1 MWTKGINQWVF
12 PAGTPV
18 ERAME
23 EAAQAGFEAF
33 EVCFGPDGPLPLE
46 MTGAEAAAL
55 RRHAESLG
63 LALSSVA
70 SGMGW
75 QFPLSSPDP
84 AVRERGLETNRRMLQ
99 LAAWLGAD
107 TLLVVPGLVTPEVSY
122 DEALETALASVRLL
136 ADTAE
141 SLGVGIGVENVWN
154 KFLLSP
160 VEMRDFIDHCE
171 SPRVGA
177 YVDTGN
183 MMPYGY
189 PEQYLRILGRRVLKV
204 HAKDF
209 RVSAGNLDGF
219 VMLLE
224 GDVDWPAV
232 AAALRDMDYNGP
244 MTAEIGPYRHG
255 GGAQLRQIST
265 ALDAIREM
273 A

>member
-1 MWTKGINQWVF
+1 MWKKGINQWVF
-12 PAGTPV
+12 PPDTPV

-23 EAAQAGFEAF
+23 LARDAGFSAF
-33 EVCFGPDGPLPLE
+33 EVCFGPDGPLPLDMSE
-46 MTGAEAAAL
+46 GEAAAL
-55 RRHAESLG
+55 RRHAEGLG

-84 AVRERGLETNRRMLQ
+84 GIRGRGLESNRRMLQ
-99 LAAWLGAD
+99 LASWLGAD
-107 TLLVVPGLVTPEVSY
+107 TLLVVPGLVTPETRY
-122 DEALETALASVRLL
+122 DEALETALESVRLL
-136 ADTAE
+136 AETAAR
-141 SLGVGIGVENVWN
+141 LNVNIGIENVWN

-160 VEMRDFIDHCE
+160 VEMRDFIDLCE

-209 RVSAGNLDGF
+209 RVSAGNMDGF

-232 AAALRDMDYNGP
+232 AEALRDIGYDGP
-244 MTAEIGPYRHG
+244 LTAEFGPYRHG
-255 GGAQLRQIST
+255 GGAQLRQISA
-265 ALDAIREM
+265 ALDAV
-273 A
+273 AAF